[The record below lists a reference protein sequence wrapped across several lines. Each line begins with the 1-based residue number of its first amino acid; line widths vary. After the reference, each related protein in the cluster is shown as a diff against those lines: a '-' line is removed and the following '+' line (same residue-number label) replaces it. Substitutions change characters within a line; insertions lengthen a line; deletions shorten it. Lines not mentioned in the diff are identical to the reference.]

1 MKSFLNLV
9 AAVIF
14 ISFLILISILPFF
27 LLFLFAELIYVL
39 LFRMVRYRRS
49 VMAINLSHTFPEKS
63 DAEIRS
69 LLHKSYTN
77 LVDIIV
83 EGIKA
88 FAMTRRQ
95 VLKRHRT
102 LNPEL
107 AREYLDKGQSVIIVT
122 GHYNNW
128 EWGSLSASAAI
139 PHLVVAFYKP
149 LSNRLVDTFIRWN
162 RGRFGTVL
170 ASIGDTAVTFEKYHR
185 KGVVFLM
192 AADQNPSKTQHC
204 HWIRFLGRD
213 TVFLYGPEKYAR
225 KYGLPLIYAD
235 VQRVHRGTYTVELSL
250 LTAHAADLPEGE
262 TTLLYARKLES
273 VILARPENWLW
284 SHRRW
289 KHRLPA
295 GHRVIE

>member
-9 AAVIF
+9 AAAIF
-14 ISFLILISILPFF
+14 ISFLILISVLPFF
-27 LLFLFAELIYVL
+27 LLFLFAELIFVL
-39 LFRMVRYRRS
+39 LFWIVRYRRK
-49 VMAINLSHTFPEKS
+49 VMVANLGTTFPEKS
-63 DAEIRS
+63 APEIRR
-69 LLHKSYTN
+69 LLHKSYAN

-83 EGIKA
+83 EGIKS
-88 FAMTRRQ
+88 FTLSRRQ

-107 AREYLDKGQSVIIVT
+107 AREYLDKGTSVIIVT

-139 PHLVVAFYKP
+139 PHPVVAFYKP
-149 LSNRLVDTFIRWN
+149 LSNRVVDTFIRWN
-162 RGRFGTVL
+162 RSRFGTVL
-170 ASIGDTAVTFEKYHR
+170 ASIGDTAHTFEKYHN

-192 AADQNPSKTQHC
+192 AADQNPSKTQNC

-235 VQRVHRGTYTVELSL
+235 VQRVRRGTYTVELSL
-250 LTAHAADLPEGE
+250 LTSHANDLAEGE

-273 VILARPENWLW
+273 VILGRPENWLW

-289 KHRLPA
+289 KHKLPA
-295 GHRVIE
+295 GHPVIG